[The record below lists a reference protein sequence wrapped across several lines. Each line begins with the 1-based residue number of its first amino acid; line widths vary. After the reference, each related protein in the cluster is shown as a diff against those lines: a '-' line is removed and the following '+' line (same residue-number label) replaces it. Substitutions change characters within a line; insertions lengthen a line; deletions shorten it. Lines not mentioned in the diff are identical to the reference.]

1 MLGPQPGAG
10 VSCSPELL
18 LGSRG
23 VQCVLQLC
31 LQGLQL
37 LAEVPLE
44 FLRFGATQLLRLQVL
59 LKLSQV
65 GLKLS
70 NLLESVV
77 LLGSF
82 LITPDWRLKEVG

>member
-1 MLGPQPGAG
+1 MGWNVRC
-10 VSCSPELL
+10 VSRSPELL
-18 LGSRG
+18 LGGRG
-23 VQCVLQLC
+23 VQRVLQLR

-44 FLRFGATQLLRLQVL
+44 FLRFGATQPLRLQVL
-59 LKLSQV
+59 LKLGQV

-70 NLLESVV
+70 NLLQSVV

-82 LITPDWRLKEVG
+82 LIAPGREMKDV

>member
-1 MLGPQPGAG
+1 MGWNVGSTPGAG
-10 VSCSPELL
+10 VGCSPELL

-23 VQCVLQLC
+23 VQCVLQLR

-44 FLRFGATQLLRLQVL
+44 FLCFSATQLLRLQVL

-65 GLKLS
+65 GLELS
-70 NLLESVV
+70 DLL
-77 LLGSF
+77 
-82 LITPDWRLKEVG
+82 